1 MSPKEEWNIYGNS
14 DTRALHSRI
23 LTITN
28 GNVFSPTVLRQKTK
42 TKQNKQTNKQKNA
55 ENYSYREMNRLSF
68 RQPSMNTTNIPMN
81 YTFKMSSHYC

>member
-55 ENYSYREMNRLSF
+55 E
-68 RQPSMNTTNIPMN
+68 
-81 YTFKMSSHYC
+81 